1 MEKCA
6 SMYSVD
12 EKESDFEDDDT
23 ELDHHHRTKKSDY
36 KTTTQKLA
44 QPVCLVRFVTR
55 LNGPYSLS
63 KMINDKEIWSKVAVV
78 CLNQSETV
86 DIAKMV
92 DDCDN
97 DNNDVEFPGLIVQS
111 EGEQY
116 VDIDLND
123 IRQKALEYD
132 RQQLKGIQFANAG
145 NGNLRVMNNY
155 AVTSN
160 TCTLI

>member
-1 MEKCA
+1 
-6 SMYSVD
+6 MYSVD

-44 QPVCLVRFVTR
+44 QPVCLFRVVTR
-55 LNGPYSLS
+55 LNGPHSLS
-63 KMINDKEIWSKVAVV
+63 KMINDKEIRAKVVAV
-78 CLNQSETV
+78 CLNQSGTF

-97 DNNDVEFPGLIVQS
+97 ENYDDDNDVESPGLIAQS
-111 EGEQY
+111 EEEQY

-145 NGNLRVMNNY
+145 NGNLRVVNNY